1 MKWLLILLA
10 VAVAGGAQA
19 APLRAVGIENEYA
32 DVIRQIG
39 GPDVQVFAI
48 VSDPNTDPHTFE
60 VSPTV
65 ASDLAGADLVVEN
78 GLGYDGWAARLLAA
92 SPSARRRVIDV
103 QRLLGLPNSTPNPHV
118 WYDPGTMPKVARA
131 VAADLSA
138 LLPADAPKFRTNL
151 AAFDQALDR
160 WGEAVSAFRAR
171 YHGTAVAVTEPVADD
186 LLEAAGCAIRTPQG
200 LQVAIMN
207 GTDPAPQE
215 VTSENDLLREH
226 KVAALLYNRQV
237 TDSLTQSFLDLA
249 RKNGVPVVGV
259 YETMPQPGFDYQSW
273 MMAETNALTR
283 AVAHRVSTETLRP

>member
-138 LLPADAPKFRTNL
+138 LLPADAPKFRANL

-215 VTSENDLLREH
+215 VTSENDLLRER

-249 RKNGVPVVGV
+249 RKNGVQVVGV
-259 YETMPQPGFDYQSW
+259 YETMPQPGFDYQ
-273 MMAETNALTR
+273 
-283 AVAHRVSTETLRP
+283 